1 MKKILVL
8 LLTCTVLSGCASTY
22 EAKQGGLHG
31 LINGGYTSTKIQD
44 DIYKIAYEGNAATS
58 SDITQNYAL
67 LRCAEVA
74 LENNYKYFIIV
85 DKQLESK
92 QYINESGTSFVPVA
106 TNTIKCFKGKSQ
118 DSTTM
123 VYDAQQISENI
134 KKQYNIK

>member
-1 MKKILVL
+1 MRNVLLVL
-8 LLTCTVLSGCASTY
+8 LACVVLSGCASTY

-44 DIYKIAYEGNAATS
+44 DIYKIAYESNAATS

-74 LENNYKYFIIV
+74 LENNYKYFVIAEKLI
-85 DKQLESK
+85 ESK

-106 TNTIKCFKGKSQ
+106 TNTIKCFKDKPQ
-118 DSTTM
+118 DSPTM
-123 VYDAQQISENI
+123 VYDAEQVKANI
-134 KKQYNIK
+134 KAQYNIK